1 MNKILELKQKR
12 AALVKQM
19 RELIDL
25 AEKENR
31 SLDEEQYNRI
41 EKEVDELGKAID
53 REERMAKLEQELY
66 KVDEVRTKPNPE
78 KRDFKNL
85 RETEEYRNAFWKALK
100 EGRNALSSQ
109 EYNTLMN
116 PEVRSLAVGTDAAGG
131 YLVPDEFERQL
142 IQIIE
147 SQNVM
152 RGLATVIT
160 TSSGTR
166 EIPVESDYGT
176 ATWLGENAA
185 YTESDAQ
192 FSQKTL
198 SAYKL
203 GTLIKVSEELLQD
216 SFFDISNY
224 IANAFARRFA
234 KAEEAAFVNGDGTGK
249 PTGVI
254 ADATEGKVGQTG
266 QTTSVTADDLIDLYH
281 ALKRPYRMNAAFL
294 MNDSTAKV
302 IRKLKDNDGQYL
314 WQPGLQL
321 GQPDRLLGRP
331 VYISDDVPVM
341 AANAKSILFGDF
353 SHYWIADRKGA
364 TMQRLDELYAA
375 NGQVGFRMYKR
386 VDGKLIRNDA
396 VVYYQ
401 NSAT

>member
-53 REERMAKLEQELY
+53 REERMAKLEQELN
-66 KVDEVRTKPNPE
+66 KVEEVRTKPNPE

-302 IRKLKDNDGQYL
+302 IRKLKDQDGQYL

-401 NSAT
+401 NSAS